1 MHNWARRLGRLLC
14 IAVSAL
20 IASILGLLGAL
31 LLWSRGKPYLIF
43 DLTAPPPERSAG
55 RSSHRCS
62 ELPGPSPCPI
72 NLTLHK
78 RSVDISHVEALRF
91 RRGVVPMSPGSA

>member
-31 LLWSRGKPYLIF
+31 LLWSRGRPRLLLL
-43 DLTAPPPERSAG
+43 DSNG
-55 RSSHRCS
+55 RALATDSS
-62 ELPGPSPCPI
+62 
-72 NLTLHK
+72 
-78 RSVDISHVEALRF
+78 
-91 RRGVVPMSPGSA
+91 